1 MAERT
6 GRLFRTVP
14 VRAPARTWFTV
25 LLVVVA
31 STLIAISV
39 TLLRTPRISYT
50 INAGSLHIHAT
61 LGSRQEDKVIPLAR
75 ISEARPEW
83 LHGGSLRFGTEKP
96 GCCVGFYDYQRTG
109 EVWQATDC
117 SAEVVLLR
125 ASSEVTPVVI
135 VPPDREAFIRA
146 LWANSSGVW
155 EVSGRRTASWWLT
168 LVTLLL
174 LLVIVTAALVVVFFV
189 APARISY
196 LVRAGVLE
204 VLWFG
209 GSRQVRLTSCRAF
222 KHWPILGERLAGVR
236 LPGYVVGSWLL
247 DSMATSV
254 AASSFEDGV
263 IVEADGRMFV
273 TPRDRDDFLAALA
286 EAGATVVTPQLTRR
300 R

>member
-14 VRAPARTWFTV
+14 VRAPARTWFAA

-31 STLIAISV
+31 VPLTAIFV
-39 TLLRTPRISYT
+39 TLLRTPRISYA
-50 INAGSLHIHAT
+50 ISAGNLHIHAS
-61 LGSRQEDKVIPLAR
+61 LGPRQDDKVIPLAR

-83 LHGGSLRFGTEKP
+83 LHGGSLRFGSEKP
-96 GCCVGFYDYQRTG
+96 GCCVGFFDYQRTG

-117 SAEVVLLR
+117 SDEVVLLR

-135 VPPDREAFIRA
+135 APPDREAFIRA

-155 EVSGRRTASWWLT
+155 EVSGHRTASWWLT

-174 LLVIVTAALVVVFFV
+174 LLVMVTAALVVVFFV
-189 APARISY
+189 APARVFY

-209 GSRQVRLTSCRAF
+209 GSRQVRLTNCRAF
-222 KHWPILGERLAGVR
+222 KHWPILGQRLAGVR

-254 AASSFEDGV
+254 AASSLDDGV
-263 IVEADGRMFV
+263 IVEGDGRVFL
-273 TPRDRDDFLAALA
+273 TPGDRDGFLAALA
-286 EAGATVVTPQLTRR
+286 EAGVTVATPQLTRR